1 MLWEHSTIELSAFKL
16 NIVKSIKVLI
26 LNAMKYKSLIINN
39 PEDLMFGIAPKPVKT
54 RRGLEIGGGQ
64 VYAELNFTLPI
75 MSINEST
82 LERVYEHYREI
93 AEGALERAVHLDS
106 KGVVLEF
113 ETLLEMTKNPSIGV
127 EIVKIM
133 NEICEKYYQNY
144 GLKSEIRLTPND
156 LREFERPARQR
167 SSEYLEPMMELFER
181 GMIVGGDLLS
191 IESTGG
197 KEVSDEALMMCDVKG
212 MVFALSVLGVR
223 DMRFLWQKIVSVAN
237 KHGKIAAGDSACGFA
252 NTAMVLAEKKY
263 IPKVFAT
270 IVRVISVV
278 RSIVAMEEGA
288 VGPDKDCGYEG
299 PFLKAI
305 TGIPISMEGK
315 TAACAHLSPLGNIAS
330 ACADLWSNESVQ
342 NIKLLSGMAPTAYFE
357 QLEYDARLMNE
368 ALRAGK
374 MHCNVLQQLL
384 VASDVYTDPQ
394 ALILSPENVIR
405 ISKELVKG
413 ESYVANAKNGALA
426 ALDIIEEALRSGKMK
441 LPEMETSYLPIL
453 RDDLNSI
460 PDNESEFVE
469 MMLPIID
476 QSKFIPAEYGL

>member
-1 MLWEHSTIELSAFKL
+1 
-16 NIVKSIKVLI
+16 
-26 LNAMKYKSLIINN
+26 MKYKSLTITQ
-39 PEDLMFGIAPKPVKT
+39 PEDLMFGLAPHPVRT

-82 LERVYEHYREI
+82 LPQVYAHYREI
-93 AEGALERAVHLDS
+93 AEGALERALHLES
-106 KGVVLEF
+106 KGVVLEL
-113 ETLLEMTKNPSIGV
+113 ETLLEMTKTPTIGI

-133 NEICEKYYQNY
+133 NEVCEKYYQKH
-144 GLKSEIRLTPND
+144 GLASEIRLTPND

-167 SSEYLEPMMELFER
+167 SSQYLEPMFELFER
-181 GMIVGGDLLS
+181 GSMEGGDLLS

-212 MVFALSVLGVR
+212 MVFALAVLGVR
-223 DMRFLWQKIVSVAN
+223 DMQFLWKKIVAVAQ

-270 IVRVISVV
+270 LVRVISVV

-315 TAACAHLSPLGNIAS
+315 TAACAHLSPIGNIAS

-342 NIKLLSGMAPTAYFE
+342 NIKLLSGMAPTAYME

-368 ALRAGK
+368 ALKAGK
-374 MHCNVLQQLL
+374 LHRDVLQQLL
-384 VASDVYTDPQ
+384 VSSDVYTDPQ
-394 ALILSPENVIR
+394 ALILSPVNVIR

-413 ESYVANAKNGALA
+413 QSYVANARDGALA
-426 ALDIIEEALRSGKMK
+426 ALDIIEEALMSGKMR
-441 LPEMETSYLPIL
+441 LSELETSYLPIL
-453 RDDLNSI
+453 REDLNSI
-460 PDNESEFVE
+460 PDDESAFIE
-469 MMLPIID
+469 MMLPMID